1 MNFLSSILH
10 NKVAIFNIILVS
22 AILIFLLI
30 TNVQQELNI
39 EEYATIPFDNTPLL
53 EVKHE
58 YEGEVELIYDKDTFQ
73 IEYRIGKWNTAIAK
87 VVVITGCNEDKP
99 LPMSPATSIFYL
111 DSLSLGEGSL
121 SLALAIKKVA
131 EDPAV
136 YGIKIEDNIV
146 CYFSD
151 PFPTGYNSI
160 IIYTTIAIEDK
171 DKVRIEISKIRSLG

>member
-1 MNFLSSILH
+1 MNILTSLFS
-10 NKVAIFNIILVS
+10 NKVALFNIILVS
-22 AILIFLLI
+22 SVLIFLLI
-30 TNVQQELNI
+30 TNVQQEVNI
-39 EEYATIPFDNTPLL
+39 EEYATIPFDNIPILL
-53 EVKHE
+53 EGGGEE
-58 YEGEVELIYDKDTFQ
+58 YNGEVELAYDKDTFQ
-73 IEYRIGKWNTAIAK
+73 IQYRIGKFPLTGE
-87 VVVITGCNEDKP
+87 VIDCNESKP
-99 LPMSPATSIFYL
+99 LPLSPATSIFYL
-111 DSLSLGEGSL
+111 DSLSVGEGSL
-121 SLALAIKKVA
+121 SLALAIKKIA

>member
-1 MNFLSSILH
+1 MNILTSLFS
-10 NKVAIFNIILVS
+10 NKVALFNIILVS
-22 AILIFLLI
+22 SVLIFLLI
-30 TNVQQELNI
+30 TNVQQEVNI
-39 EEYATIPFDNTPLL
+39 EEYATIPFDNTPVLE

-58 YEGEVELIYDKDTFQ
+58 YNGEVELVYDKDTFQ
-73 IEYRIGKWNTAIAK
+73 IEYRIGKWNTTVGE
-87 VVVITGCNEDKP
+87 VVVITGCNEESKP

-111 DSLSLGEGSL
+111 DSLSVGEGSL

-160 IIYTTIAIEDK
+160 IIYTTIEDK